1 MFFIYGAENSRACDK
16 AEFMLYTLGLEYRLY
31 IFGRDYTLKQL
42 NRLIP
47 GTTVV
52 PHIYHGTK
60 YVGGIKELT
69 DYLQN
74 EEVIYESR
82 SQSER
87 SKKILEFLAE
97 RRAGG
102 KGDVHEE

>member
-16 AEFMLYTLGLEYRLY
+16 AEFMLYTLGVNYRMY
-31 IFGRDYTLKQL
+31 IYGRDYTLKQL
-42 NRLIP
+42 NRIVP
-47 GTTVV
+47 NVETV
-52 PHIYHGTK
+52 PQIFHGYK
-60 YVGGIKELT
+60 YIGGVKELGE
-69 DYLQN
+69 YLKN

-82 SQSER
+82 SESER

-102 KGDVHEE
+102 KGNIHED